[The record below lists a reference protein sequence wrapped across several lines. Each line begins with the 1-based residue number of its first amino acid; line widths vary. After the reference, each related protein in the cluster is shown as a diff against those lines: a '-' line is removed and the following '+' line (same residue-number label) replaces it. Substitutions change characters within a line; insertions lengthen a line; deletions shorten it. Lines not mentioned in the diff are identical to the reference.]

1 MRWGWLFLVLVVI
14 LQYRIWFDD
23 SGVLAT
29 WKIQDQVSEMQEE
42 NDVLETRNEWLRKDV
57 INLQNANDVV
67 DEKARE
73 DLGLIQKDESF
84 YLFVDEEK

>member
-1 MRWGWLFLVLVVI
+1 MRWGWLFLVLVLI

-29 WKIQDQVSEMQEE
+29 WKIQEQVSVKQEE
-42 NDVLETRNEWLRKDV
+42 NKVLETRNEWLRKDV
-57 INLQNANDVV
+57 VNLQTTNDVV
-67 DEKARE
+67 EEKARE

-84 YLFVDEEK
+84 YLFVDEK

>member
-1 MRWGWLFLVLVVI
+1 MRWGWLFLVLVLI

-29 WKIQDQVSEMQEE
+29 WKIQEQVSVKQEE
-42 NDVLETRNEWLRKDV
+42 NKVLETRNDWLRKDV
-57 INLQNANDVV
+57 INLQTANDVV
-67 DEKARE
+67 EEKARE

-84 YLFVDEEK
+84 YLFVDEK